1 MCTGFVSNKK
11 VGKMSTILAHI
22 KIKKGMEARF
32 EEVESELWNL
42 THTKEENVR
51 RYEFFR
57 GAEEG
62 QYYGL
67 LSFDDFN
74 GFVKHQASPHHEN
87 ASSLG
92 EVIESIN
99 LEWVDAVSNCSDLAP
114 TDNQPIFDGANEV
127 QQKYHAQF
135 APTVQDWWR
144 AARGS

>member
-32 EEVESELWNL
+32 EEVEAELWNL

-74 GFVKHQASPHHEN
+74 GFVKHQASPHHEG
-87 ASSLG
+87 ASGLG

-114 TDNQPIFDGANEV
+114 TDYQPIFDGANEV
-127 QQKYHAQF
+127 QQKYHTNF
-135 APTVQDWWR
+135 APDVQDWWR
-144 AARGS
+144 AVRGT

>member
-32 EEVESELWNL
+32 EEVEAELWNL

-74 GFVKHQASPHHEN
+74 GFVKHQASPHHEE
-87 ASSLG
+87 ASGLG

-114 TDNQPIFDGANEV
+114 TDYQPIFDGANEV
-127 QQKYHAQF
+127 QQKYHTNF
-135 APTVQDWWR
+135 APDVQDWWR
-144 AARGS
+144 AVRGS